1 MKNLISF
8 VILAIL
14 AGFGLIQENVPSSKV
29 FYYAYDERIYLSE
42 ASDKVIVQFA
52 RNKNSESGVFLS
64 DFANLKEGD
73 IIWRDDSTAILKINQ
88 SEKLKF
94 QSVLSKREDVLLVN
108 PIFKTA
114 EGLDVAYT
122 DRFIIELK
130 DKGSLKAL
138 QRLNEENKVEILELT
153 DHLILLRASSGDDA
167 LALANKYY
175 ESGITK

>member
-73 IIWRDDSTAILKINQ
+73 MIWRDDSTAILKINQ
-88 SEKLKF
+88 SE
-94 QSVLSKREDVLLVN
+94 
-108 PIFKTA
+108 
-114 EGLDVAYT
+114 
-122 DRFIIELK
+122 
-130 DKGSLKAL
+130 
-138 QRLNEENKVEILELT
+138 
-153 DHLILLRASSGDDA
+153 
-167 LALANKYY
+167 
-175 ESGITK
+175 